1 MSSAV
6 ELRGITKTFGDT
18 VANSDV
24 TLSVAEGTI
33 HTLLGENGAGKTTLM
48 KVLYGHFP
56 PDEGEIRVGGE
67 VRAFES
73 PRDAIEAGIGMVHQ
87 HFMLVDDMTVAEN
100 IFLGEEP
107 TGRANAFVDETE
119 ERERVEQLGDAYG
132 FDIDPDALVEDVSV
146 GVRQRVEILK
156 TLSRGAEIIVLDEPT
171 AVLTPQEVEE
181 LFAILRRLKSEGK
194 TIVLITH
201 KLNEAVEISDEITV
215 LRDGERVDTVEPGT
229 VTKSELAEKMV
240 GREVMLAVEETEREF
255 GEAVLSVDRLGI
267 EDPKNVDEIRD
278 VSFEV
283 RAGEIFGVAGVDG
296 NGQTELAE
304 AIAGLQ
310 AIDSGTI
317 SFEGRDVTD
326 LSRRERID
334 AGIGYI
340 PEDRETRGLVVDLD
354 LYDNGVLGSQYA
366 PAFTSRFR
374 ILWNRVREHAEE
386 LIARYDV
393 RPGDPNEDADSL
405 SGGNKQKF
413 IVGRELERDP
423 SLLLASQPT
432 RGVDVGSIEFVRER
446 LLEIGGEGT
455 AVLLLSSKLDEA
467 MQLSDRLAVI
477 YEGEFIDVVNPAD
490 HTEEELG
497 LLMAGQELDDPPTP
511 NA

>member
-1 MSSAV
+1 
-6 ELRGITKTFGDT
+6 
-18 VANSDV
+18 
-24 TLSVAEGTI
+24 
-33 HTLLGENGAGKTTLM
+33 
-48 KVLYGHFP
+48 
-56 PDEGEIRVGGE
+56 
-67 VRAFES
+67 
-73 PRDAIEAGIGMVHQ
+73 
-87 HFMLVDDMTVAEN
+87 
-100 IFLGEEP
+100 
-107 TGRANAFVDETE
+107 
-119 ERERVEQLGDAYG
+119 
-132 FDIDPDALVEDVSV
+132 VSV

-255 GEAVLSVDRLGI
+255 GEAVLSVDGLGI

-310 AIDSGTI
+310 AVDSGTI

-477 YEGEFIDVVNPAD
+477 YEGEFIDVVDPAD